1 MDLLK
6 DNIRQVFF
14 RYLAASFGGALIFS
28 VYSLVDVAMVG
39 QYCGPDGVAALA
51 TVTPVWNT
59 IISLGL
65 LFGIGGAVLMSM
77 ARGQGKMRKGEQ
89 WYTTALIGAGAATV
103 ISWAIIFLFSEQL
116 LRLFGADDMLLPLAM
131 DYLQWIR
138 IVVPFFVLGQF
149 FAAFLRNDN
158 APLKATIAVV
168 SGGVFNIVGDYV
180 FVFVFDMGIS
190 GAGLATAI
198 GQTITFCILLTHL
211 FTKKNG
217 LHLHKMVGLA
227 RAEGRVMV
235 TGFPSF
241 LNDFSVGIMTMLI
254 NNQAMKYGGSD
265 VLAVYGVMVNIQLFA
280 QSCAYGVGQAAQPL
294 LSTNFGAGKKDRLSQ
309 TLRLGLGTAFVLTA
323 FWVMITQVFP
333 IPILRIFMVPTA
345 SVLCIAPQ
353 QMRTFFLCM
362 IFLTFNVFSTY
373 YFQSVLQPRISFVIS
388 VMRGLVLSGIFV
400 MVFPALFGADAL
412 WLAVPMSEAVVAIGA
427 IFFMKR
433 GSLAKQLQ

>member
-1 MDLLK
+1 
-6 DNIRQVFF
+6 
-14 RYLAASFGGALIFS
+14 
-28 VYSLVDVAMVG
+28 
-39 QYCGPDGVAALA
+39 
-51 TVTPVWNT
+51 
-59 IISLGL
+59 
-65 LFGIGGAVLMSM
+65 
-77 ARGQGKMRKGEQ
+77 
-89 WYTTALIGAGAATV
+89 
-103 ISWAIIFLFSEQL
+103 
-116 LRLFGADDMLLPLAM
+116 
-131 DYLQWIR
+131 
-138 IVVPFFVLGQF
+138 
-149 FAAFLRNDN
+149 
-158 APLKATIAVV
+158 
-168 SGGVFNIVGDYV
+168 
-180 FVFVFDMGIS
+180 
-190 GAGLATAI
+190 
-198 GQTITFCILLTHL
+198 
-211 FTKKNG
+211 
-217 LHLHKMVGLA
+217 MVGLA

>member
-1 MDLLK
+1 
-6 DNIRQVFF
+6 
-14 RYLAASFGGALIFS
+14 
-28 VYSLVDVAMVG
+28 
-39 QYCGPDGVAALA
+39 
-51 TVTPVWNT
+51 
-59 IISLGL
+59 
-65 LFGIGGAVLMSM
+65 
-77 ARGQGKMRKGEQ
+77 
-89 WYTTALIGAGAATV
+89 
-103 ISWAIIFLFSEQL
+103 
-116 LRLFGADDMLLPLAM
+116 
-131 DYLQWIR
+131 
-138 IVVPFFVLGQF
+138 
-149 FAAFLRNDN
+149 
-158 APLKATIAVV
+158 
-168 SGGVFNIVGDYV
+168 
-180 FVFVFDMGIS
+180 
-190 GAGLATAI
+190 
-198 GQTITFCILLTHL
+198 
-211 FTKKNG
+211 
-217 LHLHKMVGLA
+217 
-227 RAEGRVMV
+227 MV